1 MRRWRIGYIL
11 ISQLLF
17 LQITQAQ
24 PGIIASETTGCTPFP
39 VDFILDPSTVDTDTI
54 SNVEWFFGD
63 GSTQNS
69 NATDTVN
76 HIFTTDG
83 DFYISLAIDGYRSD
97 SVSVI
102 TVHRT
107 ISSAFTYEE
116 YAADYNFR
124 FIPSDRITDPAGT
137 YFFNWRYTELISNV
151 QRTNNYVINIDNQ
164 DMAID
169 SVTLDTGMYE
179 VLLIIDDI
187 FGCFSRY
194 EDTISI
200 YDEIQLPN
208 VFVAGRPSPYEFYT
222 IDPLNFSVVLRF
234 QVFNRYGLLVY
245 QQEAP
250 VIRWDGNTNTGRHL
264 SVGVY
269 YYVLEVLEGENAER
283 YNQKGF
289 IHLYRAD

>member
-1 MRRWRIGYIL
+1 MRLWGIAYIVVF
-11 ISQLLF
+11 QLLF
-17 LQITQAQ
+17 LQVVQAQ
-24 PGIIASETTGCTPFP
+24 PEIIASETTGCTPFP
-39 VDFILDPSTVDTDTI
+39 VNFILDPSTVDTDTI
-54 SNVEWFFGD
+54 SNVEWTFGD
-63 GSTQNS
+63 GFTQNS

-76 HIFTTDG
+76 HAYTTGG
-83 DFYISLAIDGYRSD
+83 DFYLSLIINGYRSD
-97 SVSVI
+97 SISII

-116 YAADYNFR
+116 YATNHNFR
-124 FIPSDRITDPAGT
+124 FIPSDQITDPTGT
-137 YFFNWRYTELISNV
+137 YFFNWRYTELISND

-169 SVTLDTGMYE
+169 SVTLDTGIYH
-179 VLLIIDDI
+179 VLLWIDDT
-187 FGCFSRY
+187 FGCVSRSD
-194 EDTISI
+194 DTISV

-208 VFVAGRPSPYEFYT
+208 VFVAGRPSPFQFYT
-222 IDPLNFSVVLRF
+222 IDPLNIGIVLRF

-250 VIRWDGNTNTGRHL
+250 VIRWDGNTNTGKHL

-269 YYVLEVLEGENAER
+269 YYVLEVLKGENAER